1 MRKKNESVELSH
13 VNHVFKSP
21 FFFMR
26 IKKKKNKHRKAL
38 HPQNDF
44 GVEAFFKTDRS
55 QIWKVSLFLFFSL
68 CLSHAHTRKP
78 TPDLEIFKCL
88 YTFWVKGLLK

>member
-13 VNHVFKSP
+13 VNHVFMSP

-26 IKKKKNKHRKAL
+26 IKKKKINTGRHSILRMTLEWKRFLRQTANL
-38 HPQNDF
+38 E
-44 GVEAFFKTDRS
+44 GLSVSFFLS
-55 QIWKVSLFLFFSL
+55 
-68 CLSHAHTRKP
+68 LSHAHTRKP

>member
-13 VNHVFKSP
+13 VNHVFMSP

-26 IKKKKNKHRKAL
+26 IKKKNKHRKAL

-44 GVEAFFKTDRS
+44 GVEAFFKTDCKFGRS
-55 QIWKVSLFLFFSL
+55 LCFFFSL
-68 CLSHAHTRKP
+68 SLSCTHTQTHPRFGNFQMFIH
-78 TPDLEIFKCL
+78 LL
-88 YTFWVKGLLK
+88 GKGFIKMI